1 MPISVK
7 DIHAAA
13 ERLNECGIKPS
24 QREVRKELGSGSFT
38 TIAAALRTWKPAEEQ
53 EKPPE
58 PAPAAVEEYGRQLA
72 AYAWKMA
79 VDQADAVADG
89 RVNEALAVQ
98 LRAEE
103 NAKTLAATADEYA
116 IENDRLR
123 AEVADLKVRL
133 NKAVSA
139 GNAQRQ
145 SSVAATA
152 KAETLQ
158 AAIDQLT
165 AAIAGNAAVKTE
177 KAA

>member
-58 PAPAAVEEYGRQLA
+58 PAPVEEYGRQLA